1 MQHSKSLPKLMQ
13 ISFSKSR
20 RIPGASCFE
29 IITVFITG
37 VPKDT
42 PPILVWLPFG

>member
-1 MQHSKSLPKLMQ
+1 MQ

-29 IITVFITG
+29 IITGFITG
-37 VPKDT
+37 APKDT
-42 PPILVWLPFG
+42 PPILVWLPFGKVHLQEEII